1 MSQASKTTYSSYI
14 GMTSGSAPA
23 DDVAMY
29 SDSSRNGAIVFKPAP
44 AANAA
49 NKGVIVDGAFHVTG
63 ALTVVGDLTVQGT
76 TTTVESTTV
85 AIADKNFELA
95 KDATTDGAADG
106 GGLTLKG
113 ATDKTFNWVNSTD
126 AWTSSEHMDLASG
139 KAFHINGAKILDA
152 TSLHDNVKV
161 SNANLS
167 AVDTGNLTEGSNLY
181 YTTARWDTKMAAA
194 DTGDLTEGSNLYHTT
209 ARARAAVSADADIL
223 DYDSGSGAMSVV
235 AAALTASARVSIS
248 DNHEVLS
255 YDNSTGQMTI
265 AASAFTASARQSVSA
280 TDAGGDGSFA
290 YDSDTGVFTYTGPS
304 ASEVRAHLSD
314 DHEVLSY
321 DNSTGAMTVVA
332 SAFTA
337 SARST
342 VSVTDAGGD
351 GSMSYNKA
359 NGVLTYTGPS
369 ASEVRAHFTVT
380 DTNSMDL
387 TLSNGDIQADAKVD
401 DSSIEVDASNG
412 LQVKASGI
420 TNAMLNGSI
429 LASKMNNAIFEDLET
444 LGAPTADGEFLV
456 ATGAGAFAYE
466 TGDTARTSLGLGE
479 SNSPQFTG
487 LTLTGDLT
495 VNGTTTAVN
504 STIVEI
510 DDKAMVFASGSSKAA
525 IAAAGGA
532 GINIAGDEADRHAS
546 FLYDGDDSWDLS
558 DNLNL
563 ASGKALN
570 IADTTLLDADGAV
583 KVQSG
588 VAGDGLGHSNGVL
601 SVNLDDSSLETDSD
615 TLRVKA
621 LGITNAMLAGSIA
634 NAKLSNSAVT
644 VTAGDGLS
652 GGGSVS
658 LGGTVSLA
666 VGVDDSSIEIDSDS
680 LRVKASGITNDM
692 LAGSIANAKL
702 SNSTVSFG
710 GVSLA
715 LGASDATPAFNLAD
729 ATNLPAASIVGGTFA
744 NSTWSFASSTIS
756 DLGQVTTANIDGG
769 TLDGVDIGG
778 SNQSFG
784 KFTSISGSSALSVA
798 GGADIQG
805 EVRCADAF
813 DVKASATLSGS
824 FRLKPADKSYS
835 AFDYNPDWSQITFGS
850 GHLTRFNSDIMLASW
865 ATQEV
870 TGTLDVAAGTLIL
883 ANDQISGDAINGGT
897 IGSVTI
903 SQLAGAMDAN
913 SQNITNVNTFEVDG
927 AATFNGAVTLGD
939 AAEDTITLNGT
950 LTATTAITA
959 TEFVATSDA
968 RLKSD
973 IQVVD
978 NAIDAINSIQGVEYD
993 LDITGEHSMGVL
1005 AQDLME
1011 VAPSLVKTDKNG
1023 MYAVNYSGLSAL
1035 FVEAIKEQQVQI
1047 EDLKNTVKELSK

>member
-49 NKGVIVDGAFHVTG
+49 NKGVIVDGAFHVTGGLTAVGDTYVTG

-113 ATDKTFNWVNSTD
+113 ATDKTFNWVNSSD

-167 AVDTGNLTEGSNLY
+167 AVDTGNLTEGSNLYYTTARWDTKMAAADTGDLAEGSNLY

-563 ASGKALN
+563 A
-570 IADTTLLDADGAV
+570 
-583 KVQSG
+583 
-588 VAGDGLGHSNGVL
+588 
-601 SVNLDDSSLETDSD
+601 
-615 TLRVKA
+615 
-621 LGITNAMLAGSIA
+621 
-634 NAKLSNSAVT
+634 
-644 VTAGDGLS
+644 
-652 GGGSVS
+652 
-658 LGGTVSLA
+658 
-666 VGVDDSSIEIDSDS
+666 
-680 LRVKASGITNDM
+680 
-692 LAGSIANAKL
+692 
-702 SNSTVSFG
+702 
-710 GVSLA
+710 
-715 LGASDATPAFNLAD
+715 
-729 ATNLPAASIVGGTFA
+729 
-744 NSTWSFASSTIS
+744 
-756 DLGQVTTANIDGG
+756 
-769 TLDGVDIGG
+769 
-778 SNQSFG
+778 
-784 KFTSISGSSALSVA
+784 
-798 GGADIQG
+798 
-805 EVRCADAF
+805 C
-813 DVKASATLSGS
+813 
-824 FRLKPADKSYS
+824 
-835 AFDYNPDWSQITFGS
+835 
-850 GHLTRFNSDIMLASW
+850 
-865 ATQEV
+865 
-870 TGTLDVAAGTLIL
+870 
-883 ANDQISGDAINGGT
+883 
-897 IGSVTI
+897 
-903 SQLAGAMDAN
+903 
-913 SQNITNVNTFEVDG
+913 
-927 AATFNGAVTLGD
+927 
-939 AAEDTITLNGT
+939 
-950 LTATTAITA
+950 
-959 TEFVATSDA
+959 
-968 RLKSD
+968 
-973 IQVVD
+973 
-978 NAIDAINSIQGVEYD
+978 
-993 LDITGEHSMGVL
+993 
-1005 AQDLME
+1005 
-1011 VAPSLVKTDKNG
+1011 
-1023 MYAVNYSGLSAL
+1023 
-1035 FVEAIKEQQVQI
+1035 
-1047 EDLKNTVKELSK
+1047 